1 MLLASVAPA
10 WHSADMA
17 VTIRPATRADLAAL
31 HPLVERAYR
40 GDSAR
45 QGWTHEA
52 DLLGGQRTDL
62 ASLTGIVAD
71 PHQRILLAFDGGA
84 LLGCVQISDK
94 GQGLAYLG
102 LLSVDPDLQAGG
114 LGKRLMAAAEAEA
127 VSTFG
132 ARRMEMT
139 VIRQRAELIAYYERR
154 GYALTGEER
163 PFPMDD
169 ERFGLPQRRDLAFV
183 VLAKDL
189 A

>member
-1 MLLASVAPA
+1 MVL
-10 WHSADMA
+10 
-17 VTIRPATRADLAAL
+17 TIRPAAQADLGAL

-62 ASLTGIVAD
+62 ASLAGIVAD
-71 PHQRILLAFDGGA
+71 PAQRILLAFEGDT
-84 LLGCVQISDK
+84 LLGCVQIRGK
-94 GQGLAYLG
+94 RQGLAYLG
-102 LLSVDPDLQAGG
+102 LLAVDPDLQSGG
-114 LGKRLMAAAEAEA
+114 LGKQLMAAAETEA
-127 VSTFG
+127 AATFG
-132 ARRMEMT
+132 ARRIEMT

-189 A
+189 AAT

>member
-1 MLLASVAPA
+1 MVL
-10 WHSADMA
+10 
-17 VTIRPATRADLAAL
+17 TIRPATAADLDAL

-45 QGWTHEA
+45 RGWTHEA
-52 DLLGGQRTDL
+52 DLLGGQRTDPT
-62 ASLTGIVAD
+62 SLEGIIAD
-71 PHQRILLAFDGGA
+71 PAQRILLAFDEGA

-102 LLSVDPDLQAGG
+102 LLSVDPDLQASG
-114 LGKRLMAAAEAEA
+114 LGKQLMAAAEAEA
-127 VSTFG
+127 ASVFR

-189 A
+189 APA